1 MALIVWRLTPTA
13 SASCC
18 CVMRTIARS
27 TLMLFVIVGMSK
39 AVQFKL
45 KLDDEQHEDAEHI
58 NPNESEECE
67 AIQEHGCDKQQNGVG
82 F

>member
-1 MALIVWRLTPTA
+1 
-13 SASCC
+13 
-18 CVMRTIARS
+18 
-27 TLMLFVIVGMSK
+27 MLFVIVGMSK